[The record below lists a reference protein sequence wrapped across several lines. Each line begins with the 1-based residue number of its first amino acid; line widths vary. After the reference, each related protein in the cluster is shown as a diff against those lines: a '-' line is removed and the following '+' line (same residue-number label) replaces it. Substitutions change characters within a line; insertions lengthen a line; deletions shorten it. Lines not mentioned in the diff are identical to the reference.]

1 MVNYVVKQKCNIQMV
16 IHMKVNG
23 IEIKKMVMVYIQ
35 CVMDN
40 LYIKDNL
47 EMIFGMV

>member
-1 MVNYVVKQKCNIQMV
+1 MVNYVVKQKCNILMV

-40 LYIKDNL
+40 QYIKDNL
-47 EMIFGMV
+47 EMIYGMV